1 MMGTM
6 TLLPPGIVPHAP
18 VVDRAERWARTGCH
32 GTTVWFT
39 GLPAS
44 GKSTLAYTVEAM
56 LVADG
61 RLAYVVDGDNL
72 RCGLNAD
79 LGFSP
84 QDRAENV
91 RRLGH
96 LAAVLADAG
105 AVALV
110 AAVSPDRT
118 AREAVRRIHDEAGL
132 TFVEVHVATPLAVCQ
147 QRDPKGLYARARQGT
162 MIGLTGY
169 DAPYDEPFAPE
180 LVLGVGGIPLE
191 REAATVVE
199 RLARR

>member
-56 LVADG
+56 LVAD
-61 RLAYVVDGDNL
+61 
-72 RCGLNAD
+72 
-79 LGFSP
+79 
-84 QDRAENV
+84 
-91 RRLGH
+91 GH